1 MASIE
6 KEALQMAAVDYTVP
20 VHHGLRVAFPLN
32 VFRET
37 YEARSILS
45 NLGKST
51 RFGLLD
57 ECIVILQS

>member
-1 MASIE
+1 
-6 KEALQMAAVDYTVP
+6 MAAVDYTVP